1 METTVYRNQP
11 ADGLSDYM
19 YEVARKDELIDA
31 MAKVASCSQAR
42 YSDPGRRG
50 GKAQDRNSNSLF
62 NFSTRYSGGG
72 SGGRV
77 LEENGRH
84 AKLIVPVA
92 INKGLRTTI
101 SLKKGNSVQLIGLGT
116 FSATAPKKVAKF
128 KAGKALADTVK

>member
-1 METTVYRNQP
+1 MKNIVLRP
-11 ADGLSDYM
+11 
-19 YEVARKDELIDA
+19 
-31 MAKVASCSQAR
+31 
-42 YSDPGRRG
+42 PGGGNPGGGIGWCNESTPTRRE
-50 GKAQDRNSNSLF
+50 
-62 NFSTRYSGGG
+62 SGGG

-84 AKLIVPVA
+84 ATLIVPVA
-92 INKGLRTTI
+92 INKGLRATI